1 MFEDKNVIIVE
12 DSPTVRFEVKLLLKQ
27 IGLELTEA
35 GGELGLFM
43 QIEQYGKLADMV
55 IMDLTL
61 KEENGFD
68 LIRKLKEDER
78 YSRIPVVVLTEHADM
93 QNVITAKKL
102 GVDGYIRK
110 PIVKDD
116 FLNKV
121 SDILINHELSK

>member
-1 MFEDKNVIIVE
+1 M
-12 DSPTVRFEVKLLLKQ
+12 RFEVKLLLQQ
-27 IGLELTEA
+27 IGLELVEA

-43 QIEQYGKLADMV
+43 QIEQYGRLADMV

-68 LIRKLKEDER
+68 LIKKLKEDER
-78 YSRIPVVVLTEHADM
+78 YSGIPVVVLTEHADM
-93 QNVITAKKL
+93 QNVITAKQL

-121 SDILINHELSK
+121 SDILINHELLK